1 MRKRIYTD
9 KEIEKLKQNPFIL
22 DIKYKREIC
31 YDPIFKLWSVLMK
44 KQHHELSAKDIF
56 LIAKF
61 DMNILHYKL
70 PQRRILD
77 WTSNFNK
84 FGIWY
89 FISQDCYSSFEK
101 QYDSKEEFR
110 KWINNY
116 IGKRINDYENN

>member
-1 MRKRIYTD
+1 MIKRIYTD

-31 YDPIFKLWSVLMK
+31 YDPIFKLWAVLMK
-44 KQHHELSAKDIF
+44 KKYHDLSAKDIF

-70 PQRRILD
+70 PQRRILE

-84 FGIWY
+84 FGKWY
-89 FISQDCYSSFEK
+89 FISQSCYSSLEE
-101 QYDSKEEFR
+101 QYDNIVFK
-110 KWINNY
+110 KWLNNY
-116 IGKRINDYENN
+116 INKRIKDYENN